1 MPDFLNY
8 SIADFIAFS
17 PEIFEGLFLRYQT
30 ETQPAAWVALLG
42 GLAVLWLAHH
52 GRWQWAGWIV
62 AAGFVWT
69 GWAFHLER
77 YQELN
82 WAARYFGWGFFAE
95 GALLALAAADAPG
108 RRGFSLLA
116 LAIVI
121 HPLIGISTGLN
132 TGLALTGPDATAVA
146 ALGIALAATG
156 WRRWLIAP
164 LPIVWCL
171 IALATAYGLERP
183 ALAIT
188 AGAGLLLF
196 ALVMIGRRH
205 D

>member
-1 MPDFLNY
+1 MPDLLSY

-17 PEIFEGLFLRYQT
+17 PEIFEGLFLRYQA
-30 ETQPAAWVALLG
+30 ETQPAAWIGLLG
-42 GLAVLWLAHH
+42 GLAVLWLSHQ
-52 GRWQWAGWIV
+52 GRWQWAGWV
-62 AAGFVWT
+62 LAAGFFWT

-77 YQELN
+77 YQDIN
-82 WAARYFGWGFFAE
+82 WAAQYFGGAFIAE
-95 GALLALAAADAPG
+95 GALLIVAAADAPD
-108 RRGFSLLA
+108 RRGFSLLM

-121 HPLIGISTGLN
+121 HPLIGIVTGLN

-156 WRRWLIAP
+156 WRRWLLAP
-164 LPIVWCL
+164 LPALWCL
-171 IALATAYGLERP
+171 ISLATAYGLDRP

>member
-1 MPDFLNY
+1 MPDFLSY

-30 ETQPAAWVALLG
+30 ETQPAAWIGLLG
-42 GLAVLWLAHH
+42 GLAVLWLAHQ
-52 GRWQWAGWIV
+52 GRWKWAGWV
-62 AAGFVWT
+62 LAAGFFWT

-77 YQELN
+77 YQDLN
-82 WAARYFGWGFFAE
+82 WAALYFGWAFIAE
-95 GALLALAAADAPG
+95 SALLIVAAADVPG
-108 RRGFSLLA
+108 RRGFSLLV
-116 LAIVI
+116 LGIVI
-121 HPLIGISTGLN
+121 HPLIGIATGLN

-146 ALGIALAATG
+146 ALGVALSVTG
-156 WRRWLIAP
+156 WRRWLLAP
-164 LPIVWCL
+164 LPALWCL
-171 IALATAYGLERP
+171 ISLATAYGLDRP

-196 ALVMIGRRH
+196 ALVMIGRRY